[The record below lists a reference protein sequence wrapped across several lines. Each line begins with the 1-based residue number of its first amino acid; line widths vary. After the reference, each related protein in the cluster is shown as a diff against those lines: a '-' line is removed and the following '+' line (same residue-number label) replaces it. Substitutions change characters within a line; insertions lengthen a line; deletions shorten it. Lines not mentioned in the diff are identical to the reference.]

1 MAINKLATKLKGV
14 KRGPVQAA
22 GGIVVR
28 PGRELQIAVVQ
39 MRKLGHWVLPKG
51 KLDRGE
57 DALTAARRE
66 VLEETGH
73 QVSVHEYLGAL
84 SYEVRRGP
92 KVVQFWRMQTTGGP
106 VRKLMRD
113 IKAVRWLP
121 LAEAIEAL
129 THPRE
134 QAFLAQVGPA
144 ALEATERAV
153 RKLKPSAPPQP
164 LVRPEPIA
172 ASHAEI
178 APPSPDITLAV
189 PPSQEVAPP
198 QAEIVTPPSDLVEDA
213 APAKKNLLE
222 KFWTWAHGKD

>member
-1 MAINKLATKLKGV
+1 MPIKKLAKKFKKVG
-14 KRGPVQAA
+14 RGPVQAA

-28 PGRELQIAVVQ
+28 AGREPLIAVVQ

-51 KLDRGE
+51 KLNRGE
-57 DALTAARRE
+57 DALAAAKRE

-92 KVVQFWRMQTTGGP
+92 KVVQFWRMQTAGGP
-106 VRKLMRD
+106 TRKLMSD

-121 LAEAIEAL
+121 LTEAIEAL

-144 ALEATERAV
+144 ALQATEQTA
-153 RKLKPSAPPQP
+153 RKPKPSAPPEPVTAQP
-164 LVRPEPIA
+164 SETAPPPVG
-172 ASHAEI
+172 I
-178 APPSPDITLAV
+178 APS
-189 PPSQEVAPP
+189 VAPP
-198 QAEIVTPPSDLVEDA
+198 EKVVPVA
-213 APAKKNLLE
+213 APPAKSLLE
-222 KFWTWAHGKD
+222 KFRAWLRAGD

>member
-1 MAINKLATKLKGV
+1 MPIKRLATKPKGG
-14 KRGPVQAA
+14 KPGSVQAA

-28 PGRELQIAVVQ
+28 PGREPQIAIVQ

-57 DALTAARRE
+57 DALTAAKRE

-106 VRKLMRD
+106 VRKLMHD
-113 IKAVRWLP
+113 VKAVRWLP
-121 LAEAIEAL
+121 LAEAIKAL

-144 ALEATERAV
+144 ALRATEQDMH
-153 RKLKPSAPPQP
+153 KPKPSVKPQPEVAQPSEIVPDAVPAPPADIMP
-164 LVRPEPIA
+164 GD
-172 ASHAEI
+172 
-178 APPSPDITLAV
+178 APPAETAPAA
-189 PPSQEVAPP
+189 APP
-198 QAEIVTPPSDLVEDA
+198 ARPWLQKL
-213 APAKKNLLE
+213 
-222 KFWTWAHGKD
+222 WARLRGKD

>member
-1 MAINKLATKLKGV
+1 MPVKKLATKLKGG

-28 PGRELQIAVVQ
+28 PGREPQFAVVQ

-51 KLDRGE
+51 KLNSGE
-57 DALTAARRE
+57 DALAAARRE

-92 KVVQFWRMQTTGGP
+92 KVVQFWRMQTVGGAP

-113 IKAVRWLP
+113 IKAVRWLS
-121 LAEAIEAL
+121 LSEAIETL

-144 ALEATERAV
+144 VLAQAAARP
-153 RKLKPSAPPQP
+153 KPTSPADEIAAPSEE
-164 LVRPEPIA
+164 VAPIA
-172 ASHAEI
+172 AS
-178 APPSPDITLAV
+178 
-189 PPSQEVAPP
+189 
-198 QAEIVTPPSDLVEDA
+198 
-213 APAKKNLLE
+213 PARNPLE
-222 KFWTWAHGKD
+222 KFWAWLRGKR

>member
-1 MAINKLATKLKGV
+1 MPIKKLVKKFKKLR
-14 KRGPVQAA
+14 RGPVQAA

-28 PGRELQIAVVQ
+28 SGREPLIAVVQ

-51 KLDRGE
+51 KLNPGE
-57 DALTAARRE
+57 DALTAAKRE

-92 KVVQFWRMQTTGGP
+92 KVVQFWRMQTIGGAP

-144 ALEATERAV
+144 VLAQAE
-153 RKLKPSAPPQP
+153 
-164 LVRPEPIA
+164 VRPKPITTEP
-172 ASHAEI
+172 AEL
-178 APPSPDITLAV
+178 APAPTDVV
-189 PPSQEVAPP
+189 PP
-198 QAEIVTPPSDLVEDA
+198 
-213 APAKKNLLE
+213 AKSLLE
-222 KFWTWAHGKD
+222 KFWAWLRGKP